1 MEFTLTFIQLFALF
15 IYLALPI
22 LLFLCFVVVV
32 LGQCVGRIEGW
43 SPFNALYWSFI
54 TAMTVGY
61 GDIRP
66 LTKTSKSLSVF
77 IALVGIMFTGI
88 LVAITVNATSV
99 CFEKHNDIDALKEY
113 IEETIEQDHS

>member
-22 LLFLCFVVVV
+22 LFFLCVVVIV
-32 LGQCVGRIEGW
+32 LGQWVGRIEKW
-43 SPFNALYWSFI
+43 SRFNALYWSFI
-54 TAMTVGY
+54 TALTVGY
-61 GDIRP
+61 GDVRP

-88 LVAITVNATSV
+88 LVAITVNAASI
-99 CFEKHNDIDALKEY
+99 CFEKHNDINAIKEY
-113 IEETIEQDHS
+113 IEETIDQDPS